1 MPDPATAQASF
12 GDDPP
17 DDHRELQSAA
27 SPSRYVSID
36 CASLVY
42 HGIRRVG
49 KGVSLAFWFRFGHV
63 GNNSIPLAPDRNTL
77 QTEGVGGTFDS
88 ISHSQRLIVRLE
100 LYYERL
106 VLTVQRI
113 LERLAILLL
122 NLGALRRLSIL
133 SLRNNLFDRGGRK
146 PCHVI

>member
-1 MPDPATAQASF
+1 
-12 GDDPP
+12 
-17 DDHRELQSAA
+17 
-27 SPSRYVSID
+27 
-36 CASLVY
+36 
-42 HGIRRVG
+42 
-49 KGVSLAFWFRFGHV
+49 
-63 GNNSIPLAPDRNTL
+63 
-77 QTEGVGGTFDS
+77 VGGTFDS